1 MATESL
7 VALALMALGMLLIS
21 IYANKHREK
30 GKPLE
35 KLYKRPKPMR

>member
-7 VALALMALGMLLIS
+7 VAFGLGALGLFLFS

-30 GKPLE
+30 KPPK
-35 KLYKRPKPMR
+35 KLYKRPKLTR